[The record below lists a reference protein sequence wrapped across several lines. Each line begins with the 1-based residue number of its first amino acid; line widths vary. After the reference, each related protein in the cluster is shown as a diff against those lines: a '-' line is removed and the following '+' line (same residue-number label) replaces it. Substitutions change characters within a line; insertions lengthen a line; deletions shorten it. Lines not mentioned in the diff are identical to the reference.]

1 MSAEILNKLAESVV
15 NLDENGALSAAHDA
29 LKAGIPAQVAIMDG
43 LCKGMRI
50 VGDKYE
56 KKEYFIPEVLM
67 ASNVMNKAIDVLKPH
82 VKVDKDSIS
91 AKVVI
96 GVVEGDIHE
105 IGKNIVAIMLE
116 AGGFE
121 VHDLGRNVPCEKF
134 VDYAIEIDADIIV
147 MSTMMT
153 TTMYNM
159 KKVIDLLKERGVRDR
174 FIVMIGG
181 GPVSHAFAKEIG
193 ADAYT
198 ENANEA
204 LKVAKELYKKRMGNK
219 VKK

>member
-1 MSAEILNKLAESVV
+1 METEILNKLAESVV
-15 NLDENGALSAAHDA
+15 NLDENGALNAANDA
-29 LKAGIPAQVAIMDG
+29 LKAEIPAQVAIMDG
-43 LCKGMRI
+43 LCEGMKL

-56 KKEYFIPEVLM
+56 KKEYFVPEVLM
-67 ASNVMNKAIDVLKPH
+67 ASNAMNKALDVLKPH
-82 VKVDKDSIS
+82 VKVDEDNIP
-91 AKVVI
+91 AKIVI
-96 GVVEGDIHE
+96 GVIQGDIHE
-105 IGKNIVAIMLE
+105 IGKNIVAMMTE

-134 VDYAIEIDADIIV
+134 VDYAIENNADVIM

-159 KKVIDLLKERGVRDR
+159 EKVIDILEEKGVRDK

-181 GPVSHAFAKEIG
+181 GPVSSAFAKEIG

-204 LKVAKELYKKRMGNK
+204 LKVAKELYKKRNNEQ
-219 VKK
+219 

>member
-1 MSAEILNKLAESVV
+1 MSTDILNELSESVV
-15 NLDENGALSAAHDA
+15 NLDENRALKAANEA
-29 LKAGIPAQVAIMDG
+29 LKAGIPAHIAIMDG
-43 LCKGMRI
+43 LCKGMKI

-56 KKEYFIPEVLM
+56 KKEYFVPEVLI

-82 VKVDKDSIS
+82 VKLDKDDIP

-105 IGKNIVAIMLE
+105 IGKNIVAMMLE

-134 VDYAIEIDADIIV
+134 VDYAIEINADIIV

-159 KKVIDLLKERGVRDR
+159 KKVIDVLKERGVRDK

-181 GPVSHAFAKEIG
+181 GPVSSAFAKEIG

-198 ENANEA
+198 DNANEA
-204 LKVAKELYKKRMGNK
+204 LKVAKELYKKRKGKNIK
-219 VKK
+219 Q